1 MEMNDRV
8 NEFGSKH
15 RPGQISASMM
25 CAELACLERT
35 VRLLEK
41 SHIDYLHIDVMDWVN
56 LYPILGLV
64 LIISMDYVRLQTF
77 HLIFI

>member
-1 MEMNDRV
+1 
-8 NEFGSKH
+8 
-15 RPGQISASMM
+15 MM

-41 SHIDYLHIDVMDWVN
+41 SHIDYLHIDVMDGE
-56 LYPILGLV
+56 L